1 MTLCKKELRQG
12 LLPLCIWTGAT
23 ALMLLVCVLLFPEM
37 REEMD
42 EVSQIFANMGG
53 FSAAFGM
60 DRVSFGE
67 LMGFYG
73 VECGNILGIGGGFFA
88 AYVGI
93 TLLSKEEKDR
103 TAEFLLTHPISR
115 NYVVAQ
121 KLLAGLIQVIL
132 LNVIVFAV
140 SGLSILLIGEQAS
153 WNLLGL
159 LHLAYLLMQIEV
171 FCLTFAVSAFLSRGS
186 VGIGLGIAAVFY
198 FLNIIRNLTE
208 QADFLR
214 YLTPYAYAEAAD
226 IISEE
231 QLSLELILLGILV
244 SIVAVVISF
253 LRYGRKDVRC

>member
-1 MTLCKKELRQG
+1 
-12 LLPLCIWTGAT
+12 
-23 ALMLLVCVLLFPEM
+23 MLLVCVLLFPEM

-208 QADFLR
+208 QAGFLR

-231 QLSLELILLGILV
+231 QLSLELILSGILV

>member
-1 MTLCKKELRQG
+1 M
-12 LLPLCIWTGAT
+12 
-23 ALMLLVCVLLFPEM
+23 MLLVCVLLFPEM

-171 FCLTFAVSAFLSRGS
+171 FCLTFAVSAFLSQGS

-208 QADFLR
+208 QAGFLR

>member
-1 MTLCKKELRQG
+1 M
-12 LLPLCIWTGAT
+12 
-23 ALMLLVCVLLFPEM
+23 MLLVCVLLFPEM

-208 QADFLR
+208 QAGFLR

>member
-12 LLPLCIWTGAT
+12 LLPLCIWTEAT

-198 FLNIIRNLTE
+198 FLNIIRNFTE
-208 QADFLR
+208 QAGFLR

-231 QLSLELILLGILV
+231 QLSLELILSGILV

>member
-23 ALMLLVCVLLFPEM
+23 ASMLLVCVLLFPEM

-208 QADFLR
+208 QAGFLR

-231 QLSLELILLGILV
+231 QLSLELILSGILV

>member
-1 MTLCKKELRQG
+1 M
-12 LLPLCIWTGAT
+12 
-23 ALMLLVCVLLFPEM
+23 MLLVCVLLFPEM

-132 LNVIVFAV
+132 LNVIVFAI

-208 QADFLR
+208 QAGFLR

>member
-12 LLPLCIWTGAT
+12 LLPLWIWTGAT

-208 QADFLR
+208 QAGFLR